1 MNSTLILQTRA
12 AIDRAA
18 AAGLATLRRPEPQA
32 LSSWAENHFYLSA
45 ESSYVEM
52 PWQCL
57 GFQRG
62 LMDLMSNDDIQEL
75 WVRKSAR
82 VGYTKC
88 ILAASQYFAAH
99 KKRNIA
105 IWQPTDADRDEF
117 VKTEVEPAIR
127 DNPEIRNIFPAFE
140 KKSKHNTLALKQF
153 TGSSLH
159 LRGGKA
165 AKNYR
170 RLTVDVAI
178 VDELD
183 GFDQDIEKEGPPHQL
198 ARRRTQLSDFRKFI
212 AGSTPH
218 IKGLSMIEAGEEKC
232 DVRLRWHFPCPHCK
246 HEQVLHFGGK
256 DTEGG
261 LKWAESEDRK
271 HSAASTAY
279 ECESCGGQFT
289 HQHYA
294 ANAHLG
300 RWMTADGDI
309 WLDKHGVFRGA
320 DDERIDTPRTVGIHI
335 WAGMSEMVPWSD
347 IVAEWFAVKEDRKE
361 LQGFVNL
368 TLGEAWEVDGVEQL
382 DYQMMHRTRREHYE
396 HEVPDDVNVITCGI
410 DHQDDRF
417 EFGWC
422 GWAAGEECWHLSYQ
436 ALYGDLAKP
445 LIWEK
450 LAEALQRQFRKKSG
464 DLIQTTLA
472 VIDHGGHYSKDVVEL
487 SRRMGPLFLIPAK
500 GRSTY
505 GQPVVTM
512 PRKKNADGVYL
523 SLVGTD
529 TAKNLMHQRLQIQDP
544 GPGYIHWP
552 VTDEFD
558 EQYFRQFSAEKRIP
572 KWTAGK
578 KRYVW
583 DSEGRRNEAWDVA
596 LLNLV
601 AVHILQSSFGLALE
615 KPTGPTSSGQSAGK
629 KKTRRRKSTWI

>member
-1 MNSTLILQTRA
+1 MNLISQTRA
-12 AIDRAA
+12 AIDQAVV
-18 AAGLATLRRPEPQA
+18 AGLRTLRRPEPQN
-32 LSSWAENHFYLSA
+32 LSDWAEDHFYLSA

-52 PWQCL
+52 PWRCL

-62 LMDLMSNDDIQEL
+62 LMDLMSNDDIHEL
-75 WVRKSAR
+75 WVKKSAR

-99 KKRNIA
+99 KQRNIA

-127 DNPEIRNIFPAFE
+127 DNMEIRRIFPAFE

-153 TGSSLH
+153 TGASLH

-170 RLTVDVAI
+170 RLTVDVAM

-183 GFDQDIEKEGPPHQL
+183 GFDMDIEKEGPPHQL
-198 ARRRTQLSDFRKFI
+198 AKRRNALSDFRKFI

-218 IKGLSMIEAGEEKC
+218 VKGLSMIESGEEKC
-232 DVRLRWHFPCPHCK
+232 EVRLRWFFPCPHCG

-256 DTEGG
+256 DVAGG
-261 LKWAESEDRK
+261 LKWEDLEDK
-271 HSAASTAY
+271 AQAAASTCY
-279 ECESCGGQFT
+279 ECEDCSGQFT

-294 ANAHLG
+294 QNAALG
-300 RWMTADGDI
+300 KWMTIDRSV
-309 WLDKHGVFRGA
+309 WLDQAGVFRNAAG
-320 DDERIDTPRTVGIHI
+320 ERIDTPRTVGIHI
-335 WAGMSEMVPWSD
+335 WTGMSEMVPWTD
-347 IVAEWFAVKEDRKE
+347 IVREWFEAKEDRKE

-368 TLGEAWEVDGVEQL
+368 TLGEAWEIDGVEQL
-382 DYQMMHRTRREHYE
+382 DHEMMHRTRREHYD
-396 HEVPDDVNVITCGI
+396 HEVPDDVNVVTCGI
-410 DHQDDRF
+410 DVQDDRL
-417 EFGWC
+417 ELGWC
-422 GWAAGEECWHLSYQ
+422 GWGAGEECWHISYQ
-436 ALYGDLAKP
+436 ILQGDPARP

-450 LAEALQRQFRKKSG
+450 LGEALRRQFRKKTG
-464 DLIQTTLA
+464 DIMHTTLA
-472 VIDHGGHYSKDVVEL
+472 VIDHGGHYSKDVVEM
-487 SRRMGPLFLIPAK
+487 SRRMGPMFLIPAK

-505 GQPVVTM
+505 GQPIVTM
-512 PRKKNADGVYL
+512 PRQKNDQGVYL

-529 TAKNLMHQRLQIQDP
+529 TAKNLMHQRLQITDP

-552 VTDEFD
+552 ISEEFD
-558 EQYFRQFSAEKRIP
+558 EQYFKQFGAEKRIP

-601 AVHILQSSFGLALE
+601 AIHILQSRYGLALD
-615 KPTGPTSSGQSAGK
+615 KPVKPRVQKSDSPGAKQKP
-629 KKTRRRKSTWI
+629 RRRKSNWL